1 NPQAMNWDAV
11 LKLVYFMCCIND
23 RADFKSNILI
33 LPLWKN

>member
-11 LKLVYFMCCIND
+11 LKRFYFMHCID
-23 RADFKSNILI
+23 GRADFRANILI